1 LGNYLLIAETH
12 TDPFLSSSPFG
23 QRIFGMAQTNLFQ
36 IFSTKLKLLDKNVPA
51 QKAANKAKQTKK
63 NATKSGHG
71 YKRSKQPSQTTTS
84 LGANRN

>member
-36 IFSTKLKLLDKNVPA
+36 IFSTKLKTFG
-51 QKAANKAKQTKK
+51 QKCARP
-63 NATKSGHG
+63 KSG
-71 YKRSKQPSQTTTS
+71 KQSQT
-84 LGANRN
+84 NKKKCN